1 MANTANAIAEVN
13 TDDVKSAPVEASQDA
28 KPPEPPQMDEFGRD
42 ESERTVILESQDAEF
57 IDREVIAGEH
67 DTYDDALHY
76 VITRGLAEI
85 KRTRDAADKAR
96 ADKVKLA
103 KMKSWKALLELNP
116 ALVADP
122 NIVGKMMTELGML
135 KQASTK

>member
-1 MANTANAIAEVN
+1 MATANAIAEVN
-13 TDDVKSAPVEASQDA
+13 TNDVERDQ
-28 KPPEPPQMDEFGRD
+28 FGRD
-42 ESERTVILESQDAEF
+42 EAERTIVLASEDAEA
-57 IDREVIAGEH
+57 INHEAEAGGH

-85 KRTRDAADKAR
+85 KRTRDAQAANKAKTVLK
-96 ADKVKLA
+96 AKVDT
-103 KMKSWKALLELNP
+103 WKKLLELNP